1 MRILFLILM
10 MSFLGHSAFG
20 AEDFSDDCT
29 LSPFLEA
36 VSKGD
41 IKKVELFLQSGKDID
56 KQDCDG
62 TTPLIIA
69 AAAGQHAMCRYLI
82 LCGANIGLKTIDGWN
97 VGKIFEYYRRKK

>member
-41 IKKVELFLQSGKDID
+41 IKKVELFCNQ
-56 KQDCDG
+56 
-62 TTPLIIA
+62 
-69 AAAGQHAMCRYLI
+69 
-82 LCGANIGLKTIDGWN
+82 
-97 VGKIFEYYRRKK
+97 VKI